1 MSELK
6 NKPENSAFKQQ
17 RLPAFQPIYTPKVIS
32 IIFFILAA
40 VLYIFGFPIYALS
53 NEIIEVSKRYD
64 DHCGKKK
71 ECKLYITID
80 EEIPEPVYVYYELSN
95 FYQNHRLYVRS
106 RSYTQLRD
114 GKPLETELDLCKPA
128 KYNKD
133 FKDTLGFNT
142 DLSDSLDDVAVPC
155 GMIAKSLFNDDY
167 KIGDYKVND
176 EDIVYSSDKD
186 IFKNGDESKQWMK
199 MDNRFRVW
207 MKIAPFSTFRK
218 LWGVIEEDVKKGE
231 LLVTIENNYDV
242 DEWDGEKRI
251 VLSNANAFGGKN
263 PTLGIIFIV
272 AGSFSLMCALIFLVT
287 WIVYKPADYGDPLS
301 WKY

>member
-32 IIFFILAA
+32 IIFFVIAA

-53 NEIIEVSKRYD
+53 NEIIEVTRRYD
-64 DHCGKKK
+64 DDCAGKK

-80 EEIPEPVYVYYELSN
+80 DEIPEPVFVYYELSN

-114 GKPLETELDLCKPA
+114 EKPLKTELELCKPA

-133 FKDTLGFNT
+133 FEDYYPDAVKDL
-142 DLSDSLDDVAVPC
+142 DPDDVAKPC
-155 GMIAKSLFNDDY
+155 GMIARSMFNDTY
-167 KIGDYKVND
+167 NFEGYEIND
-176 EDIVYSSDKD
+176 DDIVFSSDKD
-186 IFKNGDESKQWMK
+186 IFKNGDLSEQWMK
-199 MDNRFRVW
+199 MDNHFRVW
-207 MKIAPFSTFRK
+207 MKISPFSTFRK
-218 LWGVIEEDVKKGE
+218 LWGVIEKDVKKGKLE
-231 LLVTIENNYDV
+231 VTVQNNYNV

-287 WIVYKPADYGDPLS
+287 WILYKPADYGDPTS